1 MIQMSIKLSK
11 IFILNLSFRV
21 SKIIIIWM
29 FQLFLNLEY
38 LSFYINFSDFLNHN
52 FWYLKIRIKNRT
64 FWREKNVKNV
74 RFLAL
79 LLGYKNLEIFKS
91 EIFIGIYMYQ
101 SFRNHW
107 QNWKIQILN
116 ALKLRLK
123 LGIFKWRKYKKDPF
137 LISLYGIKNCINLT

>member
-1 MIQMSIKLSK
+1 MGFVIQMSVKLSK
-11 IFILNLSFRV
+11 IVVLNLSFRV

-38 LSFYINFSDFLNHN
+38 LNLYIKFSDFLNHN
-52 FWYLKIRIKNRT
+52 FWYLNIRLKNRT

-74 RFLAL
+74 RFLTL
-79 LLGYKNLEIFKS
+79 LLGYTNLEIFKS
-91 EIFIGIYMYQ
+91 EIVMWIYMYQ

-123 LGIFKWRKYKKDPF
+123 LGIFKWRKYKKTHF
-137 LISLYGIKNCINLT
+137 